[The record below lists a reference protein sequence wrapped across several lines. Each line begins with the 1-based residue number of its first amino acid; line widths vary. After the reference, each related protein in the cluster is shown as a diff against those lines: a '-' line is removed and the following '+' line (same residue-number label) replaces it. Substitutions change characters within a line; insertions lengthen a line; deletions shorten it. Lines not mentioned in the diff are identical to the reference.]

1 MHKVA
6 ELVRLI
12 KIVILILT
20 AFRVDE
26 PFQLI

>member
-6 ELVRLI
+6 ELVGLI

-20 AFRVDE
+20 AFRPDE

>member
-12 KIVILILT
+12 KIVILVLT
-20 AFRVDE
+20 AFRPDE